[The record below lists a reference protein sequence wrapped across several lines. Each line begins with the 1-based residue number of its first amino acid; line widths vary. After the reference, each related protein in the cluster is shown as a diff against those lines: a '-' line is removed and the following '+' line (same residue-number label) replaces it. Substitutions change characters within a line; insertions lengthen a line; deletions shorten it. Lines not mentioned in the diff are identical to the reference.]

1 VDAWAKFQ
9 EHMFNIIV
17 VDIYIYYF
25 TYIYIL
31 LLYIYICSKKTEKQE
46 KLKSGEAGIAEKY
59 RNAGIQKILSL
70 IQK

>member
-1 VDAWAKFQ
+1 
-9 EHMFNIIV
+9 MFNIIV

-25 TYIYIL
+25 TYIYIII
-31 LLYIYICSKKTEKQE
+31 IYICSKKTEKQE

>member
-1 VDAWAKFQ
+1 
-9 EHMFNIIV
+9 MFNIIV
-17 VDIYIYYF
+17 VDIYII
-25 TYIYIL
+25 IYII
-31 LLYIYICSKKTEKQE
+31 IYICSQKTEKQE